1 VKYANRKWRRRT
13 SRSYFCASAS
23 TSATSA
29 SPACTT
35 TSSTRSKCFR
45 KSPVRGTAATPSSI
59 PAPSSLSSSP
69 STSRRTTERYISS
82 TKRPTI
88 PTKSCVPSKT
98 AKESLPSLLMESW
111 SVIRVSL
118 SSAPSV
124 CWQNTKDCATS
135 NKWSSFRTTFTT
147 ASANNAN
154 SWLRR
159 IKAAITWPVDVV
171 ISSAMSAVRYGPLL
185 TMVITTKT
193 ATSLQ
198 SQREQKQL
206 LIYHHLLSPPAAI
219 ADAANRP
226 LERLLLAF

>member
-45 KSPVRGTAATPSSI
+45 KSPVRGTAATPLSI
-59 PAPSSLSSSP
+59 PAPSSFSSSP

-124 CWQNTKDCATS
+124 CWQSTKDCAT
-135 NKWSSFRTTFTT
+135 NIKWSFFRTTFTT
-147 ASANNAN
+147 ANA
-154 SWLRR
+154 STAGLLFRR
-159 IKAAITWPVDVV
+159 IRAAITWPVDAV
-171 ISSAMSAVRYGPLL
+171 ISFVTSAVQTGFLL
-185 TMVITTKT
+185 TTVITTKT
-193 ATSLQ
+193 AT
-198 SQREQKQL
+198 L
-206 LIYHHLLSPPAAI
+206 L
-219 ADAANRP
+219 
-226 LERLLLAF
+226 